1 MLFPYLTQSLSIS
14 VCSVSK
20 LCPTLWHTM
29 NRIPPGFFFYGILQ
43 IRIPEWVAIFFL
55 SGSSGLRDQ
64 THISCIGKQIL
75 YHWATREAPYQ
86 LVLDINIVPT
96 LEVMKLT

>member
-1 MLFPYLTQSLSIS
+1 
-14 VCSVSK
+14 
-20 LCPTLWHTM
+20 M
-29 NRIPPGFFFYGILQ
+29 NCIPPGFSFYGILQ
-43 IRIPEWVAIFFL
+43 VRILECVAISFF
-55 SGSSGLRDQ
+55 SGSLGLRDQ
-64 THISCIGKQIL
+64 THISCIGKPIL